1 MPNFKHEFG
10 GNKLGD
16 KFPNILKRILVYKF
30 YKTYSTAFSDEL
42 LFSAK
47 FITHKI
53 KQNSL
58 TNEDKMAYAKELINK
73 YAKAKLV
80 VTSRIHC
87 GLPCIGIETP
97 VIFVNSDNLKQG
109 KARSGGRFGGLL
121 NLFRCLELSDN
132 KLIAKTDQLKQLL
145 NESKIT
151 LDTIIDNSKD
161 YLTLK
166 TDLINKCNSF
176 VNKYNN

>member
-1 MPNFKHEFG
+1 M
-10 GNKLGD
+10 
-16 KFPNILKRILVYKF
+16 VYKF
-30 YKTYSTAFSDEL
+30 YKTYSTAFSDDL

-53 KQNSL
+53 KQEGL

-73 YAKAKLV
+73 YSKAKLV

-97 VIFVNSDNLKQG
+97 VIFVNSDDLKRG

-121 NLFRCLELSDN
+121 NLFHCLDLSDN
-132 KLIAKTDQLKQLL
+132 KLVAKTDTLKRLL
-145 NESKIT
+145 SVSKIT
-151 LDTIIDNSKD
+151 LDTIIDNSNE

-176 VNKYNN
+176 VKKNNN